1 MDHNK
6 KQIGHQ
12 PNDHRSLDG
21 IITIPQSLGHQ
32 SRLNLLGDTTSRLY
46 VDDLEISRTTKG
58 QHMKLPNETTTRTR
72 HQVLSEAIYALG
84 YLAAL
89 ATLVKFA
96 WWIWHQPW

>member
-6 KQIGHQ
+6 KQMGDQ

-32 SRLNLLGDTTSRLY
+32 SRLNLLGDTTSGLC

-58 QHMKLPNETTTRTR
+58 TNMKLPNERIFRTKENIAGGI
-72 HQVLSEAIYALG
+72 VYAVG
-84 YLAAL
+84 YLLAL

-96 WWIWHQPW
+96 WWIWSQPW